1 MKVLHVTNYFRGTH
15 RHVGGAEQA
24 CYRTARMLAD
34 GGHEVTVATKRFDA
48 GSMTETPP
56 FPVRPLPVLEDRLPK
71 SVSLYVEALK
81 WYAVQYD
88 PLASAAFRRLLRE
101 ERPDVVHFHN
111 FQFLTFSLVREA
123 FRQGIPLCLSVYD
136 YWIFC
141 PKAMLLRPDNS
152 FCTEAHGTRCLPC
165 LPKSHA
171 SLQKRLLGIRRM
183 IFDDCFD
190 RVDRFVVLSGHS
202 AGVLKGYGIGEEK
215 IRVVPLTLPLEYA
228 DTGADAPAPDLAR
241 NSILFAGWLN
251 DRKGVHVAIDAMR
264 YVRKAVPDA
273 VLYVIG
279 GRAKF
284 SEEYERKFH
293 SLIEEHK
300 LKDRVVF
307 LGHQPPQ
314 VVQQYLRRIGVLV
327 IPEQY
332 ENMSPLIM
340 VEAMLLGKPV
350 VASRLGGIPEFL
362 DEGKTG
368 FLADAYSPE
377 EFGRKIVRLL
387 KDRALAASVG
397 SAAREFIRKKCDSGR
412 IEHETLQLYEEIRKR
427 KNGNN

>member
-15 RHVGGAEQA
+15 HHVGGAEQA
-24 CYRTARMLAD
+24 CYRTARMLSD
-34 GGHEVTVATKRFDA
+34 SGHEVAVATKRFDA

-56 FPVRPLPVLEDRLPK
+56 FPVHPLPVVEDHLPK
-71 SVSLYVEALK
+71 SFSLYVEAIK
-81 WYAVQYD
+81 WYAIQYD
-88 PLASAAFRRLLRE
+88 PLARSSFRRLLRK

-123 FRQGIPLCLSVYD
+123 FRQRIPLCLSVYD

-152 FCTEAHGTRCLPC
+152 FCAEAHGTRCLPC
-165 LPKSHA
+165 LPKSYS

-190 RVDRFVVLSGHS
+190 RVHRFVVLSGHS
-202 AGVLKGYGIGEEK
+202 AGVLKRYGISEEK

-228 DTGADAPAPDLAR
+228 DSAADAPAPHISR

-293 SLIEEHK
+293 SLIEKHG
-300 LKDRVVF
+300 LKDRIVF

-314 VVQQYLRRIGVLV
+314 VVQQYLRKIGVLV
-327 IPEQY
+327 IPEQD

-350 VASRLGGIPEFL
+350 VASRLGGIPEFIT
-362 DEGKTG
+362 EGKTG

-377 EFGRKIVRLL
+377 EFGRKVVRLL
-387 KDRALAASVG
+387 KDPALVASVG
-397 SAAREFIRKKCDSGR
+397 SAARKFIREKCDSVR
-412 IEHETLQLYEEIRKR
+412 VARETLQLYEEMRKGR
-427 KNGNN
+427 NGND